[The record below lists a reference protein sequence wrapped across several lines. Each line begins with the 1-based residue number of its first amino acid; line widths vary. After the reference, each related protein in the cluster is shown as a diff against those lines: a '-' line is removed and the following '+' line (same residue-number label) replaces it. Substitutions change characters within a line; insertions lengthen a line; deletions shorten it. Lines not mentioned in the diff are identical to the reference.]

1 MSASGI
7 DAQTWHQRLLTA
19 LRRIPMSWR
28 WAAFGVSLL
37 ALLGFNAWLAVQS
50 SRQVFDHQERV
61 RFGLRVE
68 ARINTVLSLA
78 KDIETGTRGYLL
90 SGSPSF
96 LVVYGEA
103 MKGLD
108 VQISDLGRELARF
121 PENAEAEQ
129 RLFAALRTM
138 LEQAEACIA
147 IRDRV
152 GPGHAE
158 LEPALVSQKAAMD
171 ELRQAAYVLRDRQ
184 SAINI
189 GFGRELEATRRQA
202 LIAILVP
209 SLISMLLAGLLW
221 SLIVRDFRRAER
233 SAQHREQQLQQ
244 ERELRAEAEAASQA
258 KDDFVSAV
266 SHELRTPLQSIV
278 SWTQVM
284 QRAIQDQRDA
294 PVSSFSAS
302 LDHINR
308 HAAALSAMVDDL
320 LDASTAITGRLRL
333 HTQRVDLAE
342 ILGSCAAAARPA
354 AEAREQQLRLELE
367 AAPLWLIGDADRLR
381 QIFGNLLG
389 NALKFTPP
397 AGRIDISAAR
407 VDTRL
412 QVRVRD
418 SGIGIDAQTMPMIF
432 ERYFQSSASTTRH
445 HRGLGLGL
453 ATVKHLVEMHGG
465 QIEAH
470 SQGRN
475 RGAEF
480 VVSLPIQALAL
491 SQPQPIATTGEQVR
505 PFSAAGEQAPRLSQ
519 LRLLVVD
526 DDPDVRTVLEL
537 LLTEEGASVATA
549 ATAGEALDALQQ
561 TRFDIVLSD
570 IAMPEMDGYALA
582 HRVRGLGSQDS
593 ATPSTVP
600 MLALTAFS
608 RGEDARRALASGFDA
623 HLGKPIDVED
633 LIAALREHAEA

>member
-1 MSASGI
+1 MTITAHLRAS
-7 DAQTWHQRLLTA
+7 

-28 WAAFGVSLL
+28 WASFGVSLL
-37 ALLGFNAWLAVQS
+37 LLLGFNAWLAVQS
-50 SRQVFDHQERV
+50 SRQVFDHQEQV

-121 PENAEAEQ
+121 PENAEAGQ
-129 RLFAALRTM
+129 RLFAALRVVLDQT
-138 LEQAEACIA
+138 EDCIA
-147 IRDRV
+147 TRERV
-152 GPGHAE
+152 GASVTE
-158 LEPALVSQKAAMD
+158 LEPALIAQKAAMD
-171 ELRQAAYVLRDRQ
+171 ELRLAAGVMRDRQ

-202 LIAILVP
+202 LVAILVP

-221 SLIVRDFRRAER
+221 SLIVRDLRRAEH
-233 SAQHREQQLQQ
+233 SALRREQQLQQ
-244 ERELRAEAEAASQA
+244 ERELRTAAETASQA
-258 KDDFVSAV
+258 KDDFISAV
-266 SHELRTPLQSIV
+266 SHELRTPLQAIV

-294 PVSSFSAS
+294 PISDFTAS
-302 LDHINR
+302 LDSVNHQ
-308 HAAALSAMVDDL
+308 AAALSNMVDDL
-320 LDASTAITGRLRL
+320 LDASTAISGRLHL
-333 HTQRVDLAE
+333 HTQRVDLAD
-342 ILGSCAAAARPA
+342 ILRACIAGAQPTAAARKL
-354 AEAREQQLRLELE
+354 QLRLDL
-367 AAPLWLIGDADRLR
+367 ATTPLWLIGDANRLR
-381 QIFGNLLG
+381 QVFSNLLG
-389 NALKFTPP
+389 NALKFTP
-397 AGRIDISAAR
+397 AGGSVEVRAEQI
-407 VDTRL
+407 DTRV

-418 SGIGIDAQTMPMIF
+418 SGIDAATMPMIF
-432 ERYFQSSASTTRH
+432 ERYFQSSASTTRS

-453 ATVKHLVEMHGG
+453 AIVKHLVELHGG
-465 QIEAH
+465 QIDAH
-470 SQGRN
+470 SEGRD
-475 RGAEF
+475 RGSEF
-480 VVSLPIQALAL
+480 IVNLPIQALAL
-491 SQPQPIATTGEQVR
+491 SPPPATSGSAETVE
-505 PFSAAGEQAPRLSQ
+505 PFSATTEPASRLSR

-537 LLTEEGASVATA
+537 LLGDEGADVTIAESAHA
-549 ATAGEALDALQQ
+549 ALNILRQ

-570 IAMPEMDGYALA
+570 VAMPEMDGYALA
-582 HRVRGLGSQDS
+582 HRVRALGQGDS
-593 ATPSTVP
+593 ATPSNVP

-608 RGEDARRALASGFDA
+608 RAEDARRALESGFDA

-633 LIAALREHAEA
+633 LIAALRRHAAP